1 MLSSVDA
8 VIDSTDGM
16 IMKLLNLS
24 PNFFFLGMQTTTP
37 SMKHSKSWAVG
48 SWMTNLPEL
57 GTNLI
62 PTLSTLDM
70 KNLSHGAAEREG
82 KKEFS
87 PNKGA
92 QAMGGRK
99 VGGIQGT
106 RGETRKRK
114 RKRRG

>member
-1 MLSSVDA
+1 
-8 VIDSTDGM
+8 
-16 IMKLLNLS
+16 
-24 PNFFFLGMQTTTP
+24 
-37 SMKHSKSWAVG
+37 
-48 SWMTNLPEL
+48 MTNLPEL

-99 VGGIQGT
+99 VGGDQGT
-106 RGETRKRK
+106 RGKEKEKEKNRGGRSADECRKRK
-114 RKRRG
+114 LRGERGGGPSPLTSRRRKKKKR

>member
-1 MLSSVDA
+1 MNHGKSR
-8 VIDSTDGM
+8 VI
-16 IMKLLNLS
+16 
-24 PNFFFLGMQTTTP
+24 
-37 SMKHSKSWAVG
+37 G

-87 PNKGA
+87 FPPQKEHKQWVA
-92 QAMGGRK
+92 ERWEWIK
-99 VGGIQGT
+99 EQG
-106 RGETRKRK
+106 EKRK
-114 RKRRG
+114 RERR